1 MFQFIES
8 IKIEDQEI
16 FLLELHQKRVNQ
28 TFAHFGKE
36 GSIDLE
42 KIFKNMNHD
51 EDGLYK
57 LKITYDLDKRFRTMM
72 IPYAIPEIH
81 DFQLVE
87 NNSYDYSFK
96 FEDRKELEK
105 MKMMAKAE
113 EIIIVKNNH
122 ITDTSF
128 SNLLFLKGKEWFTP
142 STYLLNGVQRQNLLK
157 KKKIKEMEIT
167 LQNIKEFSHFQLI
180 NALNDFDDTFIY
192 PIHKINNL
200 PGNNDYLD
208 Y

>member
-1 MFQFIES
+1 MSQFIES
-8 IKIEDQEI
+8 IKVEDQEL
-16 FLLELHQKRVNQ
+16 FLLEFHQKRVNE

-36 GSIDLE
+36 GSIDLA
-42 KIFKNMNHD
+42 KIFKDLEHD

-57 LKITYDLDKRFRTMM
+57 MRIVYDLDKRFRTQM
-72 IPYAIPEIH
+72 IPYAIPEIQ

-105 MKMMAKAE
+105 MKMKSKAE

-128 SNLLFLKGKEWFTP
+128 SNILFQKGKDWFTP
-142 STYLLNGVQRQNLLK
+142 FTYLLNGVQRQNLLK
-157 KKKIKEMEIT
+157 KKKIKEVEIT
-167 LQNIKEFSHFQLI
+167 MQNIKEYSHFQLI
-180 NALNDFDDTFIY
+180 NALNDFDDMFIY
-192 PIHKINNL
+192 PIDKIINL
-200 PGNNDYLD
+200 PGSDDYLD
-208 Y
+208 I